1 MLTDH
6 SIIQLGDTM
15 FKWNYKSQIEH
26 MADFKVA
33 KLEFVINWIGQAGF
47 VFKTAEDAVVCLDPY
62 YSNCLERY
70 EGPSARR
77 MWYNK
82 FKITNFHPD
91 LVLCSHDHLDHTD
104 PETLPL
110 LYAHSDAIFAGPP
123 SSVEHIRRMRMSD
136 ERLQELQM
144 GETYRIKDLTYRAV
158 FADHTED
165 SVGFIFEIEGVKVYF
180 TGDTSLNE
188 RLYEQAGVDV
198 LIACVNGKYG
208 NLTMEE
214 AIVLHKKLGSKL
226 LIPMHYDLIPSN
238 TVDINR
244 FVHLCEQEGI
254 HHLIMDV
261 EQHYYFKKTGEQIEV
276 RQQASTF

>member
-1 MLTDH
+1 MLR
-6 SIIQLGDTM
+6 
-15 FKWNYKSQIEH
+15 WNEKSHIEQI
-26 MADFKVA
+26 ADFKVA
-33 KLEFVINWIGQAGF
+33 KPEFVINWIGQAGF
-47 VFKTAEDAVVCLDPY
+47 VFKTAEGAIVCLDPY

-70 EGPSARR
+70 EGRSTRR

-82 FKITNFHPD
+82 FKITNFRPG

-110 LYAHSDAIFAGPP
+110 LYAFSDAVFAGPP
-123 SSVEHIRRMRMSD
+123 SSVEHMRRMRMSD

-144 GETYRIKDLTYRAV
+144 GESYRFRDLAYTTV

-165 SVGFIFEIEGVKVYF
+165 SMGFIFEIEGVKVYF

-188 RLYEQAGVDV
+188 RLFEQACVDV

-208 NLTMEE
+208 NLTMEQ
-214 AIVLHKKLGSKL
+214 ALVLHKKVGSKL

-238 TVDINR
+238 TVDIHR

-254 HHLIMDV
+254 NHLVMDV
-261 EQHYYFKKTGEQIEV
+261 EQHYYFRKTGEQIEV
-276 RQQASTF
+276 RK